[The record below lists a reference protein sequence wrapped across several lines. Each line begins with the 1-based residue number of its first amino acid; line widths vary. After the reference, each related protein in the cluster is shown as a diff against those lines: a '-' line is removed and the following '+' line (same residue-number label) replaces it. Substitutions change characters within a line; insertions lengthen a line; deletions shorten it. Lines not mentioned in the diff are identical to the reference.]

1 MAKAFARHFPTMNA
15 SPSPSTRRDFLRT
28 GSAAAAVAFAAPA
41 ILIRERAFA
50 ANTDTLKIGLV
61 GCGGRGTGAA
71 GNALDADPNLVIT
84 AIGDAFPEPTKG
96 TIKSLAEKYGT
107 RVQVPPEKQFVGLDA
122 YQKVIDS
129 GVDVVLL
136 ASPPGFRPV
145 HLRYAVEKNKHIFCE
160 KPMATDAPGIRH
172 VMESVRMSKEK
183 KLNVVAGYCWRY
195 DLPRQAFY
203 KEIHDGALGEVVGVY
218 GTYLTGP
225 VKPMAPAHTRPV
237 GMGDLEWQMRNWMN
251 FGWLGGDGIVEQCI
265 HTVDKVLWAYKDVAP
280 VKCTANG
287 GRVHPNGEGNIFD
300 HVTVVYEWANGAR
313 GVVAQRQIA
322 GCHNDNS
329 DYVLGSAGKGFSG
342 WGNPTIKSG
351 DQMKWRY
358 RGDKARDMYVIEH
371 EVLYRSIRAGEF
383 HNDGD
388 RMAQSTLA
396 GLMGRMAGYTGQ
408 EVTWEQ
414 ALNSQ
419 QHLVPEKLAWDM
431 KLPIL
436 PQAQPGK
443 TKLV

>member
-1 MAKAFARHFPTMNA
+1 MNS
-15 SPSPSTRRDFLRT
+15 SPSSSRRDFLRT
-28 GSAAAAVAFAAPA
+28 GSAAATIAFAAPA
-41 ILIRERAFA
+41 ILVNERAFA
-50 ANTDTLKIGLV
+50 QNTDTLKIGLV
-61 GCGGRGTGAA
+61 GCGGRGSGAA
-71 GNALDADPNLVIT
+71 ANALTADSNLVIT
-84 AIGDAFPEPTKG
+84 AVGDAFPEPIPGTLKG
-96 TIKSLAEKYGT
+96 LTEQFGN

-129 GVDVVLL
+129 GIDVVLL
-136 ASPPGFRPV
+136 ATPPGFRPT
-145 HLRYAVEKNKHIFCE
+145 HFRYAVEKGRHIFCE

-203 KEIHDGALGEVVGVY
+203 KEIHDGGLGEVVSAY

-225 VKPMAPAHTRPV
+225 VKPMPPAHTRPA
-237 GMGDLEWQMRNWMN
+237 GLPDLEWQMRNWMN
-251 FGWLGGDGIVEQCI
+251 FAWLGGDGIVEQCI
-265 HTVDKVLWAYKDVAP
+265 HTVDKVLWTFKDVAP

-287 GRVHPNGEGNIFD
+287 GRMHPNGEGNIYD

-322 GCHNDNS
+322 GCYNDNS
-329 DYVLGSAGKGFSG
+329 DYVFGSTGKGWSGG
-342 WGNPTIKSG
+342 WGVPLIKSG
-351 DQMKWRY
+351 DQMKWSY
-358 RGDKARDMYVIEH
+358 RGEKKIDMYVIEH
-371 EVLYRSIRAGEF
+371 QVLYQSIREGRV

-414 ALNSQ
+414 ALGSKQ
-419 QHLVPEKLAWDM
+419 DTMPAKLSWDM
-431 KLPIL
+431 TLPAEPL
-436 PQAQPGK
+436 PVPGK
-443 TKLV
+443 TKLI